1 MLYGLRRIKWNSV
14 AKKEEMGTIHSECGA
29 RVDRYDSV
37 IIEHDKDKQYLVD
50 ETTGCA
56 QMTETQRQELTD
68 KCFLL
73 QKGLKLAD
81 AGNLNANFG
90 YEDNKKAVTY
100 YKLQPIV

>member
-1 MLYGLRRIKWNSV
+1 MLYGLRRIKWNKDT
-14 AKKEEMGTIHSECGA
+14 KKEENGVIHSECAA

-37 IIEHDKDKQYLVD
+37 IIEHDTDTEYLVN

-56 QMTETQRQELTD
+56 HMTETQRQELSD

-81 AGNLNANFG
+81 AGNPNKNFG
-90 YEDNKKAVTY
+90 YAENKKAVTY
-100 YKLQPIV
+100 YKILPIQ

>member
-1 MLYGLRRIKWNSV
+1 MLYGLRRVKWNSE
-14 AKKEEMGTIHSECGA
+14 AKKEEIGTIHSECGA

-37 IIEHDKDKQYLVD
+37 IIEHDKDTEYLVN

-56 QMTETQRQELTD
+56 QMTEAQRQELSD

-81 AGNLNANFG
+81 AGNLNKTFG
-90 YEDNKKAVTY
+90 YADNKKAVTY
-100 YKLQPIV
+100 FKLQPIV